1 MWEYDANWLTNEK
14 VIRGNKTLTQRPRPL
29 GFHRSISQFLSPKI
43 RLINCILILEKIL
56 YDISDIC
63 HYVSIQI
70 SYQSFHLILSLI
82 R

>member
-1 MWEYDANWLTNEK
+1 MSRSSEGQCHNAACTWKGIDLSNDMWEYDANWLTNEK

-56 YDISDIC
+56 Y
-63 HYVSIQI
+63 
-70 SYQSFHLILSLI
+70 
-82 R
+82 